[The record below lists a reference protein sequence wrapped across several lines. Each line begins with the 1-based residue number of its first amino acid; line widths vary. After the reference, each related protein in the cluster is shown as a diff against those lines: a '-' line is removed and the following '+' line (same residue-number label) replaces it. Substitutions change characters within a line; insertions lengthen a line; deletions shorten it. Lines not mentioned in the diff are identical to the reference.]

1 MLQGNAADVKKHLP
15 RTRSSRLWLAG
26 LAASAPFGLALLLA
40 PSEREHSL
48 VSAALQRT
56 ATSDVPA
63 PPIAID
69 PAWGKLSTIEQ
80 RTLEP
85 LKSIWST
92 LTAAQQDKW
101 RLVVDRFQAK
111 PRHVQRRLAARIAE
125 WARLTPEQRARAR
138 VKFLELAKHYNP
150 MQRKQEWLAFRKARP
165 IEGHAITG
173 GTLLRVVPP
182 AFVQAS
188 PGATTVLLSQLYDLP
203 SLDDAPERHE
213 AAQDPRPIDDEAP
226 QSLSMAPASAGSGAA
241 LERPSP

>member
-1 MLQGNAADVKKHLP
+1 MPL
-15 RTRSSRLWLAG
+15 TRSSRLWLAG
-26 LAASAPFGLALLLA
+26 LAASAAFGLALLLA

-138 VKFLELAKHYNP
+138 VKFLELAKPEGQAH
-150 MQRKQEWLAFRKARP
+150 RGARHHRRYFA
-165 IEGHAITG
+165 EGRA
-173 GTLLRVVPP
+173 
-182 AFVQAS
+182 AS
-188 PGATTVLLSQLYDLP
+188 LCAGIAR
-203 SLDDAPERHE
+203 RHH
-213 AAQDPRPIDDEAP
+213 
-226 QSLSMAPASAGSGAA
+226 GAA
-241 LERPSP
+241 FSTIRSAVA